1 MVTKV
6 LKVIAMVLL
15 IATHASAAEIRGEC
29 EVRFEVTATL
39 HDFSGSGKCLPFSAP
54 LERTPGGDNVLP
66 LVAVAVPVAG
76 METGNGGR
84 DKDMRKMF
92 EADRHPDI
100 HASARGIDADAL
112 RRRMREDPA
121 GKAPLEV
128 VVAIRGV
135 ERKVQASAGAYKEEG
150 NRLSFEI
157 GFPVS
162 LKEFMLKAPSAFG
175 LIRVADRVVV
185 NASFTVEIVEDPR

>member
-1 MVTKV
+1 MVKKV
-6 LKVIAMVLL
+6 LPVVALLLL
-15 IATHASAAEIRGEC
+15 ISTRASAAEIRGVC
-29 EVRFEVTATL
+29 EVRFEASVTL
-39 HDFSGSGKCLPFSAP
+39 HDFSGGGKCLPFTAP
-54 LERTPGGDNVLP
+54 LDRTPGGDNVLP
-66 LVAVAVPVAG
+66 LVAVTLPVAG

-112 RRRMREDPA
+112 RRRMRENPA
-121 GKAPLEV
+121 GKASLEI
-128 VVAIRGV
+128 VVAIRGA
-135 ERKVQASAGAYKEEG
+135 ERKVQASVGAYKEEG

-162 LKEFMLKAPSAFG
+162 LKEFGLKAPSVLG
-175 LIRVADRVVV
+175 LFRVADGVLVK
-185 NASFTVEIVEDPR
+185 ASFTIEIVEGP